1 MPQQLIDRIPEKHR
15 FLSILVITS
24 MLGVALILVSV
35 YNASRDLELLHAI
48 DSLHRY
54 ASAQLHSAHPDAPDP
69 EHLLALAAPGYRV
82 VLVRGEEVLADS
94 SMDSESATPVK
105 PAVLEENR
113 VNEHGGYLDLDG
125 RMLTWTRVRLP
136 KSRAQ
141 LIFLHD
147 FEAGDMASMIQVYFR
162 RLLIPA
168 GFYIWLMVWMG
179 YVLRYLTDELS
190 RQKEEMEYL
199 ALHDTLSGLPN
210 RNLLNDRLEKR
221 IAVSQRDRGCFALAM
236 IDLDGFK
243 DINDTLGHDAGD
255 AVLQEIARRLS
266 ACVRSVDTVA
276 RVGGDEFVLL
286 LDDLDTAGSLDICQR
301 AAAEIARPVS
311 VRGSEVRVG
320 ASIGIAMFPRHGE
333 DVEMLT
339 RHADQAMYAVKAD
352 GGGIRLYSAETSR
365 ENLPTGTTNTVPV

>member
-1 MPQQLIDRIPEKHR
+1 MPQQLINRIPEKHR

-311 VRGSEVRVG
+311 VRDSEVRVG

>member
-1 MPQQLIDRIPEKHR
+1 MPQQLINRIPEKHR

-54 ASAQLHSAHPDAPDP
+54 ASAQLHRARPDAPDP

-311 VRGSEVRVG
+311 VRDSEVRVG

>member
-1 MPQQLIDRIPEKHR
+1 MPQQLINRIPEKHR

-24 MLGVALILVSV
+24 MLGVALILVAV
-35 YNASRDLELLHAI
+35 YNASKELELIHAI
-48 DSLHRY
+48 DNLHHY
-54 ASAQLHSAHPDAPDP
+54 ASAQLNSARPDARDP
-69 EHLLALAAPGYRV
+69 ERLLALAAPGYRV

-94 SMDSESATPVK
+94 SMDTESATLIK

-113 VNEHGGYLDLDG
+113 VNEHGGYLDLG
-125 RMLTWTRVRLP
+125 GHMLTWTRVRLP
-136 KSRAQ
+136 KSRTQ

-179 YVLRYLTDELS
+179 FVLRYLTDELS

-255 AVLQEIARRLS
+255 AMLQEIARRLS
-266 ACVRSVDTVA
+266 ACVRSIDTVA

-311 VRGSEVRVG
+311 VRDSEVCVG

-339 RHADQAMYAVKAD
+339 RNADQAMYAVKAD
-352 GGGIRLYSAETSR
+352 GGGIRLYAAETSR
-365 ENLPTGTTNTVPV
+365 ENLLTGAASTVSV

>member
-1 MPQQLIDRIPEKHR
+1 MPQQLINRIPEKHR

-24 MLGVALILVSV
+24 MLGVALILVAV
-35 YNASRDLELLHAI
+35 YNASKELELIHAI
-48 DSLHRY
+48 DNLHRY
-54 ASAQLHSAHPDAPDP
+54 ASAQLNSARTDARDP
-69 EHLLALAAPGYRV
+69 KRLLALAAPGYRV
-82 VLVRGEEVLADS
+82 VLVRGKEVLADS
-94 SMDSESATPVK
+94 GMDSESATPVK
-105 PAVLEENR
+105 PAALEENR

-125 RMLTWTRVRLP
+125 RMLTWTRVQLP
-136 KSRAQ
+136 KSPTQ

-221 IAVSQRDRGCFALAM
+221 IAVSQRDRGCFALVM

-255 AVLQEIARRLS
+255 AMLQEIARRLS

-301 AAAEIARPVS
+301 AAAEIARPVF
-311 VRGSEVRVG
+311 VRDSEVRVG
-320 ASIGIAMFPRHGE
+320 ASIGIAMFPRHGD

-352 GGGIRLYSAETSR
+352 GGGIRLYTAETSR
-365 ENLPTGTTNTVPV
+365 ENLPTGATSTVPV

>member
-1 MPQQLIDRIPEKHR
+1 MPQQLINRIPEKHR

-24 MLGVALILVSV
+24 MLGVALILVAV
-35 YNASRDLELLHAI
+35 YNASKELELIHAI
-48 DSLHRY
+48 DNLHRY
-54 ASAQLHSAHPDAPDP
+54 ASAQLNSARPDARDP
-69 EHLLALAAPGYRV
+69 ERLLALAAPGYRV

-105 PAVLEENR
+105 PAALEENR

-125 RMLTWTRVRLP
+125 RMLTWTRVQLP
-136 KSRAQ
+136 KSPTQ

-255 AVLQEIARRLS
+255 AMLQEIARRLS

-311 VRGSEVRVG
+311 VRDSEVRVG
-320 ASIGIAMFPRHGE
+320 ASIGIAMFPRHGD

-352 GGGIRLYSAETSR
+352 GGGIRLYAAETSR
-365 ENLPTGTTNTVPV
+365 DHLLSGAASTVSV

>member
-255 AVLQEIARRLS
+255 AVLQESARRLS
-266 ACVRSVDTVA
+266 ACVRSVDPVA

-311 VRGSEVRVG
+311 VRDSEVRVG

>member
-1 MPQQLIDRIPEKHR
+1 MPQQLINRIPEKHR

-54 ASAQLHSAHPDAPDP
+54 ASAQLHSAHPDARDP
-69 EHLLALAAPGYRV
+69 QRLLALSAPGYRV
-82 VLVRGEEVLADS
+82 MLVRGEEVLADS
-94 SMDSESATPVK
+94 SVDSESATSVK

-136 KSRAQ
+136 KSRAE

-147 FEAGDMASMIQVYFR
+147 FEVGDMASMIQVYFR

-255 AVLQEIARRLS
+255 AMLQEIARRLS

-286 LDDLDTAGSLDICQR
+286 LDDLDKAGSLDICQR

-311 VRGSEVRVG
+311 VRDSEVRVG
-320 ASIGIAMFPRHGE
+320 ASIGIAMFPRHGD

-352 GGGIRLYSAETSR
+352 GGGIRLYTAETPR
-365 ENLPTGTTNTVPV
+365 ENLLTGAASTVSV

>member
-1 MPQQLIDRIPEKHR
+1 MPQQLINRIPEKHR
-15 FLSILVITS
+15 FLSILVTTS

-54 ASAQLHSAHPDAPDP
+54 ASAQLHRAHPDAPDP

-311 VRGSEVRVG
+311 VRDSEVRVG